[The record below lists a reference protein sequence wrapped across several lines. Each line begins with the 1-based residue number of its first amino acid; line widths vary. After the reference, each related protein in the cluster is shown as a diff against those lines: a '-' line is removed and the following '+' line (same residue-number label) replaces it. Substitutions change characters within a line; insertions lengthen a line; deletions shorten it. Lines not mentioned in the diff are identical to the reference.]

1 MKVLLKH
8 SVRSL
13 GRAGEVVS
21 VRHGFARNFLM
32 PQGLAIEATHA
43 NLALVDKFTARR
55 TEEEAKLRESYLQAA
70 KAISE
75 LTMTLFLKANA
86 SNNLYG
92 SVGKGDVV
100 TQLNNRHINIE
111 KNMVVLAEPIKSLGD
126 YSVPIHLDEGID
138 VVLKIEIRNEHG
150 ELPADPHASSEPAPV
165 AAAEETPAADDSEE
179 KTD

>member
-13 GRAGEVVS
+13 GRAGEVVN
-21 VRHGFARNFLM
+21 VRHGYARNFLM

-43 NLALVDKFTARR
+43 NLDLVEKFTARR
-55 TEEEAKLRESYLQAA
+55 TEEEAKLRETNLQSA

-75 LTMTLFLKANA
+75 LTMSLFLKANA

-92 SVGKGDVV
+92 SVGKGDIV

-111 KNMVVLAEPIKSLGD
+111 KSMVVLADPIKALGN

-138 VVLKIEIRNEHG
+138 AVLKIEIRNEHG
-150 ELPADPHASSEPAPV
+150 ELPAAPQSSAPETVPEPAPTGDE
-165 AAAEETPAADDSEE
+165 AESEQ
-179 KTD
+179 KPD

>member
-13 GRAGEVVS
+13 GRAGEVVN
-21 VRHGFARNFLM
+21 VRHGYARNFLM

-43 NLALVDKFTARR
+43 NLDLIEKFTSRR
-55 TEEEAKLRESYLQAA
+55 AEEEAKLRESNLHSA

-75 LTMTLFLKANA
+75 LTMSLFLKANA

-92 SVGKGDVV
+92 SVGKGEIV

-111 KNMVVLAEPIKSLGD
+111 KSMVVLAEPIKSLGN
-126 YSVPIHLDEGID
+126 YTVPIHLDEGID
-138 VVLKIEIRNEHG
+138 AVLKIEIRNEHG
-150 ELPADPHASSEPAPV
+150 ELPAAPQASAPEEASEPV
-165 AAAEETPAADDSEE
+165 ASGEEPGSEQKPE
-179 KTD
+179 